1 MNAPALTTT
10 VDAVLQVIGLPP
22 AALWNATDGG
32 PVLVPHGTRDVA
44 LPAVL
49 RAIGATRGAEIG
61 VERGAFSEVLC
72 AGVPGLH
79 LTAIDAW
86 TAYPGYREH
95 VTQAKLD
102 AFYAETVARL
112 TPYGATILRGFS
124 ALAADAYE
132 PASLD
137 FVYIDA
143 NHTLQQVVADLA
155 AWVPKVRPGGIIAGH
170 DYGRASV
177 GHVREAV
184 TAWTSAYRI
193 APWFVLAGDRSPSF
207 LWVQP

>member
-1 MNAPALTTT
+1 MTAPTP
-10 VDAVLQVIGLPP
+10 VLQALGLSSVQIGG
-22 AALWNATDGG
+22 AGRM
-32 PVLVPHGTRDVA
+32 VLDTARRDVT

-49 RAIGATRGAEIG
+49 RAVGAMRGAEIG

-72 AGVPGLH
+72 TGVPGLH

-102 AFYAETVARL
+102 GFYAETVTRL

-124 ALAADAYE
+124 TLVADAYE

-143 NHTLQQVVADLA
+143 NHTLPQVIADLA
-155 AWVPKVRPGGIIAGH
+155 AWAPKVRSGGIIAGH

-184 TAWTSAYRI
+184 DAWTAAYRI
-193 APWFVLAGDRSPSF
+193 RPWFVLAGDRSPSF